1 MKAVILA
8 GGLGTRLAEETVL
21 RPKPMVEIGGKPIL
35 WHIMKGYAH
44 FGITDFVICLGYRG
58 YMVKEYFA
66 NLALHTADVTIRL
79 AQNRVDLHQNQSEP
93 WNIELIDTGEQT
105 QTGGRLRRIRHL
117 VDDADF
123 CMTYGDGVADID
135 VGKLLV
141 FHREEGCLATVTAAR
156 PPARFGRL
164 DLEGKRARGFQEK
177 PRGDGDWINGGFF
190 VLSPAALD
198 TIENDDTPWE
208 KMPMQRLAA
217 TGQLAAF
224 RHDGFW
230 QPMDTLRDKNH
241 LEALW
246 ESGRA
251 PWKLWT

>member
-8 GGLGTRLAEETVL
+8 GGLGTRLSEETIV

-44 FGITDFVICLGYRG
+44 FGITDFIVCLGYKG

-66 NLALHTADVTIRL
+66 NLALHTSDVSIDL
-79 AQNRVDLHQNQSEP
+79 ARNKVELLQSAAEP
-93 WNIELIDTGEQT
+93 WQIALVDTGEHT
-105 QTGGRLRRIRHL
+105 QTGGRLQRIRSIL
-117 VDDADF
+117 GDDDF
-123 CMTYGDGVADID
+123 CMTYGDGVADINID
-135 VGKLLV
+135 SLLN
-141 FHREEGCLATVTAAR
+141 FHRHEKCLATVTAVR

-164 DLEGKRARGFQEK
+164 DLDGPRARGFQEK

-190 VLSPAALD
+190 VLAPAALD
-198 TIENDDTPWE
+198 FIDGDDMLWE
-208 KMPMQRLAA
+208 REPMQRLAA
-217 TGQLAAF
+217 AGQLAAF
-224 RHDGFW
+224 RHDDFW

-246 ESGRA
+246 TSGAA
-251 PWKLWT
+251 PWKLWA

>member
-8 GGLGTRLAEETVL
+8 GGLGTRLSEETTS

-44 FGITDFVICLGYRG
+44 FGITDFVVCLGYKG

-66 NLALHTADVTIRL
+66 NLALHTSDVTIKL
-79 AQNRVDLHQNQSEP
+79 AQNRVDLHHTPSEP
-93 WNIELIDTGEQT
+93 WSITLVDTGEQT

-117 VDDADF
+117 VEDGAF
-123 CMTYGDGVADID
+123 CMTYGDGVGDID
-135 VGKLLV
+135 IGALLA
-141 FHREEGCLATVTAAR
+141 FHRTEGCLATVTAVR
-156 PPARFGRL
+156 PPARFGRFDL
-164 DLEGKRARGFQEK
+164 DGKRVRGFQEK

-190 VLSPAALD
+190 VLSPSALD
-198 TIENDDTPWE
+198 HIAGDDTGWE
-208 KMPMQRLAA
+208 KEPMQRLAA
-217 TGQLAAF
+217 DGQLAAF

-241 LEALW
+241 LEQLLADG
-246 ESGRA
+246 EA
-251 PWKLWT
+251 PWKLWP